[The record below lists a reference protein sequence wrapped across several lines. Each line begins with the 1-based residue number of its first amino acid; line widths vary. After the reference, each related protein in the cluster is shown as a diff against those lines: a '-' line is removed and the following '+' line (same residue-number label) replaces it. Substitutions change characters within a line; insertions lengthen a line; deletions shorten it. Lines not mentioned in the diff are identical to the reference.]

1 MGLMKKA
8 VRRATPRS
16 VRKAKRVAFH
26 PARTAVHAATPRS
39 IRKVKRTAFN
49 VTHPVNTAENALL
62 DSLTGGSR
70 RSSRRGGG
78 SYSTTSSSSGA
89 YSTATEERLRIGET
103 IEEVETA
110 NFSVHPAPVAV
121 ATRPIAP
128 PIAAPDVA
136 RERERI
142 EGRSGATE
150 LAAKLEPFGSPP
162 AAPSPEPVSVK
173 AIRRELYPL
182 ATSGIP
188 RWKLKE
194 RHERR
199 AQARERAVED
209 AKRQTE
215 RRADTQTR
223 EQEDL
228 NADWNKLEHLRQ
240 AAESEARQWLVEE
253 TARRQATRE
262 RQQVELDAQ
271 WHRLLA
277 NDPETVATALR
288 RALGETPVVVVG
300 MIVGTPTA
308 LLAVVVPQQDQA
320 IADREAGYT
329 PTGRPTLRTRSKTR
343 MNELYL
349 AAIASR
355 ILFAA
360 EVAVAAAPGLDGVR
374 CVALRVDDSGAPEP
388 VYAGTVQSQLL
399 QTVKDSAWSSDPDVL
414 TQIPAM
420 ALDVKI
426 AQRGRAHELSALAR
440 DVDGSVETVMG
451 LYDAGAI
458 ASPPGASTQW
468 ATHEPVATTDRD
480 RWPVVGA
487 GRAGHLCRRC
497 ARKTLEAGSGSGG
510 SARDSRRAVHGPGDR
525 LRDPRSS
532 ETGPRQPQRTG
543 ALGGGQRA
551 RLVRQT
557 PPEPPVARASQGGM

>member
-39 IRKVKRTAFN
+39 VRKVKRTTFN

-70 RSSRRGGG
+70 RSSSSRGGG
-78 SYSTTSSSSGA
+78 YSTTSSYSGG

-110 NFSVHPAPVAV
+110 NFSVHLAPVAA
-121 ATRPIAP
+121 ATQPIAP
-128 PIAAPDVA
+128 PITAPDAAP
-136 RERERI
+136 ERERI
-142 EGRSGATE
+142 ERSSGASE

-162 AAPSPEPVSVK
+162 TAPSPEPVSEK

-182 ATSGIP
+182 ATEGIS

-209 AKRQTE
+209 AKRETE
-215 RRADTQTR
+215 RRADTQSR
-223 EQEDL
+223 EQDDL
-228 NADWNKLEHLRQ
+228 NADLSKLERLRQ
-240 AAESEARQWLVEE
+240 AAENEARQWLVEE
-253 TARRQATRE
+253 TARREAARE
-262 RQQVELDAQ
+262 RQQVELDEQ
-271 WHRLLA
+271 WHRVLA

-288 RALGETPVVVVG
+288 EALGDAPVVVVG

-308 LLAVVVPQQDQA
+308 LLAVVVPQLEQA

-329 PTGRPTLRTRSKTR
+329 PTGRPMLHTRSKTR

-349 AAIASR
+349 AALASR
-355 ILFAA
+355 VLFAA
-360 EVAVAAAPGLDGVR
+360 DVALAAAPGLDGVR

-388 VYAGTVQSQLL
+388 IYAGTVLRSLL
-399 QTVKDSAWSSDPDVL
+399 PILKTRGWTADPDFL
-414 TQIPAM
+414 AETPAM

-426 AQRGRAHELSALAR
+426 TQKGRAHELSALAP
-440 DVDGSVETVMG
+440 DVDGSVEAVMG

-458 ASPPGASTQW
+458 A
-468 ATHEPVATTDRD
+468 
-480 RWPVVGA
+480 
-487 GRAGHLCRRC
+487 
-497 ARKTLEAGSGSGG
+497 
-510 SARDSRRAVHGPGDR
+510 
-525 LRDPRSS
+525 
-532 ETGPRQPQRTG
+532 
-543 ALGGGQRA
+543 
-551 RLVRQT
+551 
-557 PPEPPVARASQGGM
+557 

>member
-26 PARTAVHAATPRS
+26 PARRAVHAATPRS

-70 RSSRRGGG
+70 RSSRSRGGG
-78 SYSTTSSSSGA
+78 GYSTTSSYSGG
-89 YSTATEERLRIGET
+89 YSTATEERVRIGET

-110 NFSVHPAPVAV
+110 NFSVHLAPVAA

-128 PIAAPDVA
+128 PITVPDAAP
-136 RERERI
+136 ERERF
-142 EGRSGATE
+142 ERSSGAGE

-162 AAPSPEPVSVK
+162 TAPSPEPVSVK

-182 ATSGIP
+182 ATAGIS

-209 AKRQTE
+209 AKRETE
-215 RRADTQTR
+215 QRAETQSR
-223 EQEDL
+223 EQDEL
-228 NADWNKLEHLRQ
+228 NANWSKLEHLRQ

-253 TARRQATRE
+253 TARREAARE
-262 RQQVELDAQ
+262 RQQVDLDEQ

-277 NDPETVATALR
+277 NDPETVAVALR
-288 RALGETPVVVVG
+288 GALGDAPVVVVG

-349 AAIASR
+349 AAISSR
-355 ILFAA
+355 VLFAA
-360 EVAVAAAPGLDGVR
+360 DVALAAAPGLDGVR

-388 VYAGTVQSQLL
+388 VFAGTVQSQLL
-399 QTVKDSAWSSDPDVL
+399 QTVKESAWSSDPDVL
-414 TQIPAM
+414 AQIPAM

-426 AQRGRAHELSALAR
+426 AQRGRTHELSVLAP

-458 ASPPGASTQW
+458 A
-468 ATHEPVATTDRD
+468 
-480 RWPVVGA
+480 
-487 GRAGHLCRRC
+487 
-497 ARKTLEAGSGSGG
+497 
-510 SARDSRRAVHGPGDR
+510 
-525 LRDPRSS
+525 
-532 ETGPRQPQRTG
+532 
-543 ALGGGQRA
+543 
-551 RLVRQT
+551 
-557 PPEPPVARASQGGM
+557 